1 MRPKKILSDQ
11 TPVNFSIQ
19 KVAEGLLS
27 GRAHGL

>member
-1 MRPKKILSDQ
+1 MRPEITLSDQ
-11 TPVNFSIQ
+11 TPDNFPVQ